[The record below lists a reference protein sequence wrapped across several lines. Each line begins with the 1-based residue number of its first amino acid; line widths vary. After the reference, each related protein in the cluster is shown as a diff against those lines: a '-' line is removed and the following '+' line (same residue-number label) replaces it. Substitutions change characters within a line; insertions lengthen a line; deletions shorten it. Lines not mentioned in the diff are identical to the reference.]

1 MQTLYERL
9 KPKYRQMIL
18 DECKAHPE
26 NIEFIF
32 DNLNNCSF
40 VDNMSVLCADML
52 MSILQLKFNN
62 TINLTLVDIFD
73 SSHIQSTNNN

>member
-18 DECKAHPE
+18 DESYPE

-32 DNLNNCSF
+32 DNLSYCKF
-40 VDNMSVLCADML
+40 IDNLPILCADML
-52 MSILQLKFNN
+52 MTTLQLKFNN
-62 TINLTLVDIFD
+62 TIGLTLMDIFD

>member
-40 VDNMSVLCADML
+40 IDNISVLCADIL
-52 MSILQLKFNN
+52 MNNLKLKFNN
-62 TINLTLVDIFD
+62 TIGLTLMDIFD

>member
-18 DECKAHPE
+18 DESYPE

-62 TINLTLVDIFD
+62 TINLTLMDIFD